1 MSTAPLNTTRLNAI
15 PLSCISMN
23 NQPCKAKSGI
33 INVKSNGPIFYP
45 FSIKTNKCSGNC
57 NNINDPYAKICVPDV
72 VRDLNVKVFNL
83 MSRTIESRHIKWH
96 ETCKCICGLDAIVC
110 NNKQRWNENKCRRE
124 YKEVIDKGVCD
135 KGYIWGLS
143 NCECECDKSRAV
155 GEYLD
160 YESCKCRKRLVDKL
174 VGECAETVDEKVKI
188 ISESKNK
195 YNSSIL
201 YIVLFSIFFIINV
214 RIGAYFAYYKYMNR
228 NKRNVS
234 KYYDYVYHA

>member
-1 MSTAPLNTTRLNAI
+1 M
-15 PLSCISMN
+15 
-23 NQPCKAKSGI
+23 
-33 INVKSNGPIFYP
+33 
-45 FSIKTNKCSGNC
+45 
-57 NNINDPYAKICVPDV
+57 
-72 VRDLNVKVFNL
+72 
-83 MSRTIESRHIKWH
+83 
-96 ETCKCICGLDAIVC
+96 ICGLDAIVC
-110 NNKQRWNENKCRRE
+110 NNKQRWNENKCRCE

-135 KGYIWGLS
+135 KGYIWVLS
-143 NCECECDKSRAV
+143 NCECECDKSCAV

-174 VGECAETVDEKVKI
+174 VGECAETVDEEVKI

-214 RIGAYFAYYKYMNR
+214 RIGAYFAYYKHMNR

-234 KYYDYVYHA
+234 KYYDYVYHP